1 MTLAFGCLPACLI
14 PKWQRPIH
22 SLRYSTVRCALTSD
36 NKRSAI
42 AVENVSFWW
51 PNRRIALDDIS
62 VSVNPGE
69 LTMLVGE
76 NGCGKS
82 TLLRIIRGLLEPSI
96 GAVHLETPCAF
107 VHQNP
112 DIQIIFPSIGMD
124 IAASVPKDEDTPSL
138 EVRNQVFEA
147 MEAVGL
153 SPPTDYM
160 RLASHRLS
168 GGQRQRAVV
177 ASALAMK
184 PSTILF
190 DEVTASMDPVNKA
203 ELVARVRRIV
213 SEKQIAALWVTHLL
227 DELDVAD
234 SIVIMSRGRI
244 LAKGPRAVM
253 MPLIYDLQDGV

>member
-1 MTLAFGCLPACLI
+1 MAFGFLQVGFAPTHHRSTAPSQCHRKFTCALQSDP
-14 PKWQRPIH
+14 QRP
-22 SLRYSTVRCALTSD
+22 
-36 NKRSAI
+36 AI

-51 PNRRIALDDIS
+51 RNGRIALDD
-62 VSVNPGE
+62 VSLEVAPGE
-69 LTMLVGE
+69 LAMLVGE

-82 TLLRIIRGLLEPSI
+82 TLLRVIRGLLEPSR
-96 GAVHLETPCAF
+96 GTVHLETPCAF

-112 DIQIIFPSIGMD
+112 DIQIIFPSIGTD
-124 IAASVPKDEDTPSL
+124 IAASVPKDPTMSDL
-138 EVRNQVFEA
+138 EIRNQVFDA

-190 DEVTASMDPVNKA
+190 DEVTASMDPVNKS
-203 ELVARVRRIV
+203 ELVSRVRRIV
-213 SEKQIAALWVTHLL
+213 SERQIAAVW
-227 DELDVAD
+227 
-234 SIVIMSRGRI
+234 
-244 LAKGPRAVM
+244 
-253 MPLIYDLQDGV
+253 